1 MTGSSPIAMIVRA
14 HRRRRPRSARFPVT
28 RVVPEL
34 GDVPDPPHPRRVYL
48 VGSQSKPKWVAFDC
62 PCGHGHRIE
71 INVGSRSP
79 WSATV
84 APTGITLTPS
94 VDRRDG
100 RRCHFW
106 MYESRIR
113 WC

>member
-1 MTGSSPIAMIVRA
+1 MSGNWPVAGLIRA
-14 HRRRRPRSARFPVT
+14 HRRRQLRASRYPSI

-34 GDVPDPPHPRRVYL
+34 EDVPDRPHPRRVYL
-48 VGSQSKPKWVAFDC
+48 IGSRDRPKWVAFDC

-71 INVGSRSP
+71 INVGRRSP
-79 WSATV
+79 WSAQIGAAGV
-84 APTGITLTPS
+84 TLSPS
-94 VDRRDG
+94 VDRLDG

-106 MYESRIR
+106 MRDSRVR